1 MKTSR
6 FKKLKLLFK
15 KDMMEWQSSSFKE
28 TGKRRDWLGFVSSL
42 VLIAFIYGV
51 FIYVFHSFAKMYL
64 SNVYEDVV
72 GDLYNRTSELLT
84 LSIALVFIVNVI
96 NGVRKMFTAISNSK
110 DINVLICQPIGA
122 GQIFLYKYLR
132 IYLSQVITTLFVMVP
147 ICVSLNIISGI
158 GGVAFYILMV
168 VSSLL
173 LPALSCAI
181 ASLIAV
187 PYILFMEMIESK
199 FIIRLIGYVIVIAI
213 GFWIYGIFL
222 NGLNQILQSGQIS
235 NFFDMGT
242 IYTINKITNALYPAK
257 LYTNMMLQEDVW
269 LSTVILVVL
278 SVACLVGSFFLM
290 KKIYN
295 SFMQKRLEGYSIAF
309 KKKEEI
315 KKHSTVNALLIKEFK
330 TVLRTPGYAF
340 QYFATTVT
348 LPFMVYIC
356 VRLLISMAS
365 GMFAIDCS
373 YAVAA
378 FVVMM
383 FAMLTNTFCATN
395 ISRDGKMY
403 AMLKTLPVKVEQII
417 GCKLFFTGV
426 VSLISVFISS
436 LTLWLSGLIN
446 IGSAVFVFLNGL
458 LFSLAGVAYATKKD
472 MKSPCFPTSDN
483 DEVVDSNSNLST
495 LILIGLLLSA
505 ISGIG
510 SIVISIIVGFKSTAG
525 WAAFAS
531 MGFTSLISVIVFTFS
546 VIYLFKGLK
555 KSYYEVDI

>member
-1 MKTSR
+1 MKTSKL
-6 FKKLKLLFK
+6 KKLKLLFK
-15 KDMMEWQSSSFKE
+15 KDFSEWQASSFKE
-28 TGKRRDWLGFVSSL
+28 TGKRRDWLGFISSS

-64 SNVYEDVV
+64 SNVFDDAV
-72 GDLYNRTSELLT
+72 GDTYRRIGEILT
-84 LSIALVFIVNVI
+84 ISIALVFVINVI
-96 NGVRKMFTAISNSK
+96 NGVRKIFAAISNSK
-110 DINVLICQPIGA
+110 DMNVLICQPIGA
-122 GQIFLYKYLR
+122 GQIFLYKYLK
-132 IYLSQVITTLFVMVP
+132 IYATQFVTTLFIIAP
-147 ICVSLNIISGI
+147 IGISLHIISGI
-158 GGVAFYILMV
+158 GGVDFYFLMLV
-168 VSSLL
+168 CALL

-187 PYILFMEMIESK
+187 PCILFMELIESK
-199 FIIRLIGYVIVIAI
+199 FIIRLIGYVIVIAV

-242 IYTINKITNALYPAK
+242 IYTINKVTNVLYPAK
-257 LYTNMMLQEDVW
+257 LYTNLMLKENVW
-269 LSTVILVVL
+269 LSAGILVAL
-278 SVACLVGSFFLM
+278 SAACLVGSFFLM

-295 SFMQKRLEGYSIAF
+295 TFMQKRLEGYTVVF
-309 KKKEEI
+309 KKKAEI
-315 KKHSTVNALLIKEFK
+315 KKHNTVNALLLKEFK

-356 VRLLISMAS
+356 VQLLISMAS

-417 GCKLFFTGV
+417 GCKLFFSAV
-426 VSLISVFISS
+426 VSFISVFISS

-446 IGSAVFVFLNGL
+446 IGSAVFVFINGI

-495 LILIGLLLSA
+495 LILIGLVLSA

-510 SIVISIIVGFKSTAG
+510 SIIISIVVGFKASAG

-555 KSYYEVDI
+555 KAYYEVDI

>member
-1 MKTSR
+1 MKTSK
-6 FKKLKLLFK
+6 FKQLKLLFK
-15 KDMMEWQSSSFKE
+15 KDFSEWQASSFKE
-28 TGKRRDWLGFVSSL
+28 TGKRRDWLGFISSL

-64 SNVYEDVV
+64 SNVYDNIAS
-72 GDLYNRTSELLT
+72 DLYKRTSELLT
-84 LSIALVFIVNVI
+84 FSFALVFIVNVI
-96 NGVRKMFTAISNSK
+96 NGVRKMFSAISNSK

-132 IYLSQVITTLFVMVP
+132 IYLSQFVITLFVMVP

-158 GGVAFYILMV
+158 GGVGYYLLML

-173 LPALSCAI
+173 LPALSSAI

-187 PYILFMEMIESK
+187 PCILFMELIESK
-199 FIIRLIGYVIVIAI
+199 FIIRLIGYVIMIAI

-235 NFFDMGT
+235 NFFDMST
-242 IYTINKITNALYPAK
+242 IYTINKITGMLYPPK
-257 LYTNMMLQEDVW
+257 LFTNLVLKESLW
-269 LSTVILVVL
+269 LSVVILVVV
-278 SVACLVGSFFLM
+278 SGACLVGSFFLM
-290 KKIYN
+290 KRIYN
-295 SFMQKRLEGYSIAF
+295 SFMQKRLEGYTVVF

-315 KKHSTVNALLIKEFK
+315 KKHNTINALLIKEFK

-356 VRLLISMAS
+356 VQLLISMAN
-365 GMFAIDCS
+365 GLFAIDCS

-417 GCKLFFTGV
+417 GCKLFFSSV
-426 VSLISVFISS
+426 VSFISVFISS

-458 LFSLAGVAYATKKD
+458 LFSLAGIAYATKKD

-510 SIVISIIVGFKSTAG
+510 SIIISIVVGFKSTAG

-531 MGFTSLISVIVFTFS
+531 MGFTSLISIGVFVFS

-555 KSYYEVDI
+555 KAYYGADI

>member
-1 MKTSR
+1 MKTSKL
-6 FKKLKLLFK
+6 KKLKLLFK
-15 KDMMEWQSSSFKE
+15 KDFSEWQASSFKE
-28 TGKRRDWLGFVSSL
+28 TGKRRDWLGFVSSSL
-42 VLIAFIYGV
+42 LIAFIYGV

-64 SNVYEDVV
+64 SNVFDDVAI
-72 GDLYNRTSELLT
+72 DTYKRTSEILT
-84 LSIALVFIVNVI
+84 ISIALVFVINVI
-96 NGVRKMFTAISNSK
+96 NGVRKVFAEVSNSK
-110 DINVLICQPIGA
+110 DMNVLICQPIGA
-122 GQIFLYKYLR
+122 GQIFLYKYIR
-132 IYLSQVITTLFVMVP
+132 IYLSQVITTLFIIVP
-147 ICVSLNIISGI
+147 IGISLHIVSGI
-158 GGVAFYILMV
+158 GGVGFYLLMLV
-168 VSSLL
+168 CSLL

-187 PYILFMEMIESK
+187 PYILFMELIESK
-199 FIIRLIGYVIVIAI
+199 FIIRLIGYVIIIAV

-242 IYTINKITNALYPAK
+242 IYTINKVTNALYPAK
-257 LYTNMMLQEDVW
+257 LYTNLMLKENVW
-269 LSTVILVVL
+269 LSAVILIVV
-278 SVACLVGSFFLM
+278 SAACLVGSFFLM

-295 SFMQKRLEGYSIAF
+295 SFMQKRLEGYTVAF
-309 KKKEEI
+309 KKKDEI

-340 QYFATTVT
+340 QYFATAVT

-365 GMFAIDCS
+365 GLFAVDCS

-403 AMLKTLPVKVEQII
+403 AMLKTLPVRVEQII
-417 GCKLFFTGV
+417 GCKLFFSAA
-426 VSLISVFISS
+426 VSFISVFISS
-436 LTLWLSGLIN
+436 LTLWLSGLIS
-446 IGSAVFVFLNGL
+446 IGSAAFVFINGI

-510 SIVISIIVGFKSTAG
+510 SIIISIVVGFLTTAG

-531 MGFTSLISVIVFTFS
+531 MGFTSLISVVVFTFS

-555 KSYYEVDI
+555 KAYYEVDI